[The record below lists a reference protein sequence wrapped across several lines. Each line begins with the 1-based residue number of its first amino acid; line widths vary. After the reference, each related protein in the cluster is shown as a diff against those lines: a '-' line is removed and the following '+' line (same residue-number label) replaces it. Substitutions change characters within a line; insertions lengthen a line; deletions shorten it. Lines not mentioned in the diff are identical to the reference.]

1 MEGVKRSGGVKKC
14 GCLKNFF
21 IVNMT
26 DFHGVVGFTAFFLE
40 KKFEKYLEDVI
51 FIYIF
56 AAKRYDKKRSL
67 K

>member
-1 MEGVKRSGGVKKC
+1 MPVVLYCRQRLDKFWNVEGVKRSGGVKKC

-40 KKFEKYLEDVI
+40 K
-51 FIYIF
+51 
-56 AAKRYDKKRSL
+56 SL
-67 K
+67 KNIWRM

>member
-1 MEGVKRSGGVKKC
+1 MWMF
-14 GCLKNFF
+14 KNFLLKMELIF
-21 IVNMT
+21 MGLLILLH
-26 DFHGVVGFTAFFLE
+26 FSR

>member
-1 MEGVKRSGGVKKC
+1 MWMFKKFL
-14 GCLKNFF
+14 LKMGLIFMGLLVLLHF
-21 IVNMT
+21 YR
-26 DFHGVVGFTAFFLE
+26 

-56 AAKRYDKKRSL
+56 AETRYYKKRSL